1 MWGCWRAGAG
11 EELHHNGITGTDVHQ
26 VSKAFGGFQ
35 ALNDVSLQV
44 GAGERFGLIGPN
56 GSGKSTLINIIAGSL
71 RGDMG
76 IITFNGREISGLP
89 AYQRARLGIAR
100 SFQIPQPF
108 VSMTVLDNVCI
119 PLAFG
124 TQAPASQAEEREEA
138 RRLLDL
144 VGLTRRAAIKP
155 GGLTQIEL
163 RQLELARA
171 LAVNPKLLLLDE
183 VLAGLASVEID
194 DILALLQE
202 LNQRGIAIIMIEHI
216 MRAVMGFSERVAV
229 LDAGAKIA
237 EGTPDEVI
245 RMPEVER
252 AYLGE

>member
-1 MWGCWRAGAG
+1 M
-11 EELHHNGITGTDVHQ
+11 TGPVLDVHQ
-26 VSKAFGGFQ
+26 VSKGFGGFQ
-35 ALNDVSLQV
+35 ALNRVSLQV
-44 GAGERFGLIGPN
+44 EAGERFGLIGPN

-71 RGDMG
+71 RSDAGL
-76 IITFNGREISGLP
+76 ITFNGREISRLP

-124 TQAPASQAEEREEA
+124 TQAPASRVEERDEA

-144 VGLTRRAAIKP
+144 VSLGGRAEIKP
-155 GGLTQIEL
+155 SGLTQIEL

-216 MRAVMGFSERVAV
+216 MRAVMGFSERLAV
-229 LDAGAKIA
+229 LDAGTKIA